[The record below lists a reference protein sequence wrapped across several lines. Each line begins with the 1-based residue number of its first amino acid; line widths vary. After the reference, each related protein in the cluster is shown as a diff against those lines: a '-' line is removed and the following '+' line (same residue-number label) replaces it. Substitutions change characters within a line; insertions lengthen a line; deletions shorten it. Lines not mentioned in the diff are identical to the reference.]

1 MHGHRFVTLALSAV
15 ALAACNPFHHDPPV
29 MVSQTDV
36 NVNTRWHGTLT
47 TPATLA
53 GAVQMTGTV
62 SMAPGSNSGSTT
74 VSLTLANATPGG
86 VHPWAVHRGQCG
98 ADEGVFGPPEAYR
111 PVTVGEDGRARA
123 SATVPLET
131 PTTGTYFVS
140 VRASKANDETI
151 VACANL
157 APPTQ

>member
-86 VHPWAVHRGQCG
+86 VHPRSPRTTFRHRAGSLSRSG
-98 ADEGVFGPPEAYR
+98 SAAAP
-111 PVTVGEDGRARA
+111 AR
-123 SATVPLET
+123 
-131 PTTGTYFVS
+131 
-140 VRASKANDETI
+140 
-151 VACANL
+151 
-157 APPTQ
+157 